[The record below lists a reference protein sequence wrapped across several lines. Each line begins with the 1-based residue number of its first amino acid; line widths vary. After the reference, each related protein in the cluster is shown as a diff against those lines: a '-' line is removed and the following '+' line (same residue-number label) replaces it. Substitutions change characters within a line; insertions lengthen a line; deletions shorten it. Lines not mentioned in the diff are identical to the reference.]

1 MSFRYISLPLW
12 ILICVLLS
20 IYLIYTGITR
30 RKVERKGLIVIYFT
44 TASIGLLA
52 ALYRVF
58 NELLISYKQYTE
70 YILYVIIG
78 MLIITFLQ
86 LIYCVSLIKEMNIQ
100 RD

>member
-30 RKVERKGLIVIYFT
+30 RKVDRKGLIVIYFT

-52 ALYRVF
+52 ALYRV
-58 NELLISYKQYTE
+58 L
-70 YILYVIIG
+70 
-78 MLIITFLQ
+78 
-86 LIYCVSLIKEMNIQ
+86 MNS
-100 RD
+100 